1 MFCQFIF
8 AEPKRPP
15 SNDEKRPSKRQKT
28 TDNDCSSVGSTCT
41 CGDNCQCGDNC
52 KCHKCSSKN
61 NSASSSGSGGSKG
74 GGSGGSKGGGS
85 DGGSKGGGSGG
96 GGGGSG
102 GGSKGGGSGGG
113 GGGSSGRKLSFK
125 PVYSLVEYNEDGT
138 YSESEQRKGPISI
151 ETFFFS
157 SGKRK
162 CKNCAWGI
170 HHKQRAHVSQCP
182 KCGQLRP
189 IDGQPFDRLGILER
203 INDGQTLT
211 DMFISQRLS
220 MSLEEDVSEIEGIHY
235 LIDYL
240 QRKIDTVESGTNVGI
255 AQIIITRERLPLVNS
270 LKERLEKY
278 LITISKN

>member
-1 MFCQFIF
+1 MFCQFVF
-8 AEPKRPP
+8 AEPKIPP
-15 SNDEKRPSKRQKT
+15 SNDEKRSSKRQKT
-28 TDNDCSSVGSTCT
+28 TDGDCSSVGSTCT
-41 CGDNCQCGDNC
+41 CGDNC

-61 NSASSSGSGGSKG
+61 NSASSSGDSKGGGGGGGGSSGGSK
-74 GGSGGSKGGGS
+74 
-85 DGGSKGGGSGG
+85 
-96 GGGGSG
+96 GGGSG

-113 GGGSSGRKLSFK
+113 SKGGSSGRKLSFK
-125 PVYSLVEYNEDGT
+125 PVHSLVEYNEDGT
-138 YSESEQRKGPISI
+138 YSESEQRKDPISI

-182 KCGQLRP
+182 KCEQLRP
-189 IDGQPFDRLGILER
+189 IDDQPFDRLGILER